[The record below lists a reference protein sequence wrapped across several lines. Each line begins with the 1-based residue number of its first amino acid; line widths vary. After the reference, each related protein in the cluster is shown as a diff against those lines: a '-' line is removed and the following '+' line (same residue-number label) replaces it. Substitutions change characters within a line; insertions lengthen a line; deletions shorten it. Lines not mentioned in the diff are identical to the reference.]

1 MVRIRR
7 CIGWTLVPVCLA
19 LIDTNAGAAAKPH
32 VIAFGKWTAVQ
43 YKVQYKADSAAESGE
58 DKPLTLKIRPL
69 LVDGRIK
76 EFTFGAAHEV
86 TERIFVVQRAFR
98 VNDTLPQEPALP
110 LHWQWQRGG
119 WLLVD
124 RVTGRIRISA
134 VNLLEFD
141 AAYSTVSWYRDYAA
155 YCGVSEDDKK
165 IYAIVAQI
173 GRRKPVV
180 KWQVGVT
187 KGSGEIKS
195 AADQQEL
202 RAPDSGCKIAEWQRA
217 PARVTFAPTESLKRT
232 YVIHGHAVDLLT
244 DEGDDEEASK

>member
-7 CIGWTLVPVCLA
+7 CTRWVLVPVWLA
-19 LIDTNAGAAAKPH
+19 LIDAKAGAAAKPH
-32 VIAFGKWTAVQ
+32 VIAFGKWTT
-43 YKVQYKADSAAESGE
+43 VQYKADSAAEPGE
-58 DKPLTLKIRPL
+58 AKPFTLKIRPL

-124 RVTGRIRISA
+124 RVTGRISA
-134 VNLLEFD
+134 VNLPEFD
-141 AAYSTVSWYRDYAA
+141 VAYSTVSWYRDYAA
-155 YCGVSEDDKK
+155 YCGVPDDDKK

-195 AADQQEL
+195 AADEQEL
-202 RAPDSGCKIAEWQRA
+202 RVPDSGCKIAEWQRS
-217 PARVTFAPTESLKRT
+217 PARVTFAPSESLKRT

-244 DEGDDEEASK
+244 DESDDEEASK